1 MDEKG
6 FSSAKVGNQL
16 LFPEI
21 SEISGYKAYS
31 FKSSQ
36 SFKEER
42 FWYEYDKHRWRFDS
56 LNEFID
62 WYNDLIHGALWI
74 EIGETPKK
82 AFERKMPPE
91 SILGLFWKM
100 DGDHNGSAR
109 LK

>member
-1 MDEKG
+1 M
-6 FSSAKVGNQL
+6 
-16 LFPEI
+16 
-21 SEISGYKAYS
+21 
-31 FKSSQ
+31 
-36 SFKEER
+36 
-42 FWYEYDKHRWRFDS
+42 
-56 LNEFID
+56 NEFID